1 MQSETLSTHSTDVAP
16 VIATQTGDD
25 PLIAFLRN
33 RPKSRSLAGRT
44 MDALAITFLKHA
56 HYPSDEMWVALRA
69 VAETLQAM
77 ADGDADPLIY
87 LSSLDPGVG
96 KTQTYIH
103 FIREMLE
110 HPDYDGVAVIVC
122 ISRKDQIRAV
132 VDEAKLQPD
141 DFAVLTADA
150 ELNALGSGNP
160 NSARVLF
167 TTQRMVESRC
177 QHGTKAFEDVA
188 AFHYRGKP
196 RAVRIWDEAILPG
209 QTLTVSRDDVGLLFK
224 PLRFSHPNLTA
235 ALEQLFIHLGTLPD
249 GEIIT
254 LPNFAED
261 HGVTLNDVMGLVE
274 HSTESTK
281 AAVECLW
288 FLSGRTVTVR
298 QDGAYGNTV
307 LDYKDTLPDDIKPL
321 IVLDASIRVRSIY
334 DLWEGGRGGVVRLPD
349 AEKRYS
355 ELTLHVWRHGGGKS
369 AFRRNGPKLIEGI
382 ASTIL
387 IKPGEEWLVVHHKD
401 AGLDFERQLSQI
413 LPDDV
418 TPRVRFLTWG
428 SHDATNAFAH
438 VPNVILAGILFYRG
452 SHYEALGRLAAGKSS
467 AAGPFPQ
474 SETQRVMDG
483 ENRHLILQAACRGAV
498 RKSNGDE
505 CLPSH
510 VYIIASRRTNIERDL
525 PRVFPGAR
533 IVRWRPVEKALT
545 GKIGEAYAYIVE
557 RLRQDP
563 RAIVAFRDTMRAIG
577 WKDAK
582 EFKKRIREHD
592 DFIDALV
599 AEGIEEYGKGIRPTG
614 FRRVTDLP
622 ATE

>member
-387 IKPGEEWLVVHHKD
+387 IKPGEEWLGVHHKD

-474 SETQRVMDG
+474 SETQSASRMATNAYQATSTSSRAEGRTLSGTFRGYSPVPVSYGGGRWKRRLPERSVRHTPISSNAYVRTPGPLWRSGTPCGRLDG
-483 ENRHLILQAACRGAV
+483 KTLKSLRSASANTTTLSMPWSLRGSRNTGRAYARLASVGSLI
-498 RKSNGDE
+498 
-505 CLPSH
+505 CLPRS
-510 VYIIASRRTNIERDL
+510 DL
-525 PRVFPGAR
+525 PRN
-533 IVRWRPVEKALT
+533 
-545 GKIGEAYAYIVE
+545 
-557 RLRQDP
+557 
-563 RAIVAFRDTMRAIG
+563 
-577 WKDAK
+577 
-582 EFKKRIREHD
+582 
-592 DFIDALV
+592 
-599 AEGIEEYGKGIRPTG
+599 GKGG
-614 FRRVTDLP
+614 NDV
-622 ATE
+622 